1 MKFDLPET
9 ALSALK
15 IPSTRALSLTLTRK
29 TKVLRERIEPG
40 AIVCRFAQ
48 SWLRIGTF
56 DLLRS
61 RGDRALIRRLADY
74 LGEHVFD
81 NWEALSTDPLE
92 AVQNDDS
99 ASQNGSKEADGSEP
113 PFTLE
118 SPLHLNRYARLYRH
132 IVLLNAK
139 TVAAW
144 QAYGF
149 TNGVLNT
156 DNTSLMGL
164 SLDFG
169 PFAFLDNFGEPA
181 LNLTLGRTF

>member
-1 MKFDLPET
+1 MN
-9 ALSALK
+9 ALK
-15 IPSTRALSLTLTRK
+15 IPTTRALSLTLTRK
-29 TKVLRERIEPG
+29 NKVMRERIEPG

-56 DLLRS
+56 DILRA
-61 RGDRALIRRLADY
+61 RGDRKLIRRLSDY
-74 LGEHVFD
+74 LGEHVFGSWD
-81 NWEALSTDPLE
+81 TLPSDPMD
-92 AVQNDDS
+92 APPAKDKTSSSN
-99 ASQNGSKEADGSEP
+99 EP
-113 PFTLE
+113 VSSSPPPKLE

-132 IVLLNAK
+132 IALLNAR

-169 PFAFLDNFGEPA
+169 PFAFVDNFGQPGPIFFPRCFRKPETDTNP
-181 LNLTLGRTF
+181 